1 MPIDPDRLALF
12 LAAGLALNFTPG
24 ADMLYCLGQGLKGGP
39 RAGIA
44 ASLGIATGS
53 LIHTLL
59 GAFGLAALIA
69 AHPAAFEAIRWAG
82 VAYLVWLG
90 IAAFRAAPIAARV
103 ATGQQRRSAYAAWR
117 DGALVNLLNPK
128 VIVFIL
134 AFLPQFIDPAKG
146 SPVLQFLVLGAIF
159 NLTGTMVNLAVGG
172 FAGSLGRA
180 LAGSARLARGLN
192 LLSGCL
198 FLGLAARLAL
208 DRR

>member
-1 MPIDPDRLALF
+1 MPIDPDRLVIF

-69 AHPAAFEAIRWAG
+69 TQPAAFEAMRWAG

-90 IAAFRAAPIAARV
+90 IAAFRAPPRAVAA
-103 ATGQQRRSAYAAWR
+103 ASGGGRRSAVAAWR

-128 VIVFIL
+128 VIVFTL
-134 AFLPQFIDPAKG
+134 AFLPQFIDPARG
-146 SPVLQFLVLGAIF
+146 SPLVQFLILGAIF
-159 NLTGTMVNLAVGG
+159 NVTGTMVNTAVGG

-192 LLSGCL
+192 WMSGCL